1 MSRPLI
7 DLAIVTVTPNAILVL
22 FYWINDLYEKH
33 LAKKSSALQVRTPVH
48 CESLKSGTAGRFRI

>member
-7 DLAIVTVTPNAILVL
+7 DLAIVTVTPYATLVL

-33 LAKKSSALQVRTPVH
+33 LAKKSSSEP
-48 CESLKSGTAGRFRI
+48 E